1 MNRKTLSNII
11 FLIGVNV
18 VIKPFWLF
26 GIDRVVQNELGEEVF
41 GAYFVL
47 FNFSMLYQIILDF
60 GIQQFNSKEIAQNH
74 QNLSVYFINLLTSK
88 ALLAVLY
95 IGLAIPTFILLGYSW
110 QQFGDLII
118 LLLIN
123 QVLISMIYYL
133 RSNLAGLHKFKLDA
147 FFSILDKSIMIFL
160 GASMLY
166 FNFLRIELT
175 IFNFALIQTIAFS
188 INAFVLLIVVGK
200 IALPFEKRIN
210 TDLIK
215 RITRN
220 SAPFALSIFLM
231 SIYLR
236 MDAIMIERLL
246 GKEGAYE
253 AGIYAQSF
261 RIIDALNMIGI
272 LFANVLLPTY
282 AKLLNEKAAISKLIK
297 QSLALLFVI
306 IVPIAILVIWKS
318 GVVIHLLYINSSH
331 YSAQILSILMLSFL
345 AYNTMHIF
353 SSMLTAAGKLTQL
366 NVIFSI
372 GILFNLITNF
382 IFIPKWG
389 AKGAAYTT
397 TISEIFVL
405 CLIAYYTVLFLRNG
419 DFQEKFKKNSIF

>member
-1 MNRKTLSNII
+1 
-11 FLIGVNV
+11 
-18 VIKPFWLF
+18 
-26 GIDRVVQNELGEEVF
+26 
-41 GAYFVL
+41 
-47 FNFSMLYQIILDF
+47 
-60 GIQQFNSKEIAQNH
+60 
-74 QNLSVYFINLLTSK
+74 
-88 ALLAVLY
+88 
-95 IGLAIPTFILLGYSW
+95 
-110 QQFGDLII
+110 
-118 LLLIN
+118 
-123 QVLISMIYYL
+123 
-133 RSNLAGLHKFKLDA
+133 
-147 FFSILDKSIMIFL
+147 
-160 GASMLY
+160 MLY

-236 MDAIMIERLL
+236 MDAIMIERIL
-246 GKEGAYE
+246 GSEGAYE

-318 GVVIHLLYINSSH
+318 GVVIHLLYTNSSH